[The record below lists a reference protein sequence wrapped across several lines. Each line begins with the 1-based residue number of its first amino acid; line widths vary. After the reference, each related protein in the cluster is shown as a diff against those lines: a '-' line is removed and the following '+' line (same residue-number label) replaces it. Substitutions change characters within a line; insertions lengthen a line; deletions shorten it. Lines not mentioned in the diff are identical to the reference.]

1 MLFNTAGKVF
11 FRKLGSQR
19 VLWKNYERRGTSF
32 ARGKVSFDLKMSVN
46 SRCQC
51 VTWLNRMES
60 EIVPSSTQKPFEV
73 KPGDEMSPEAI
84 QRAELALR
92 NAKEYS
98 IEGESVENNVF
109 DKLIIK
115 GLFALYFIAFLL
127 QIDFFIEPKEFR
139 NKSFMTH
146 LQNIPYTESILTKKM
161 EEYFYKG
168 LHMTFC
174 RKRDDTLAIVSIPS
188 ESLNF

>member
-1 MLFNTAGKVF
+1 MC
-11 FRKLGSQR
+11 
-19 VLWKNYERRGTSF
+19 
-32 ARGKVSFDLKMSVN
+32 DLV
-46 SRCQC
+46 
-51 VTWLNRMES
+51 NRMES

-115 GLFALYFIAFLL
+115 GLFGLYFIAFLH
-127 QIDFFIEPKEFR
+127 QT
-139 NKSFMTH
+139 N
-146 LQNIPYTESILTKKM
+146 
-161 EEYFYKG
+161 
-168 LHMTFC
+168 
-174 RKRDDTLAIVSIPS
+174 
-188 ESLNF
+188 